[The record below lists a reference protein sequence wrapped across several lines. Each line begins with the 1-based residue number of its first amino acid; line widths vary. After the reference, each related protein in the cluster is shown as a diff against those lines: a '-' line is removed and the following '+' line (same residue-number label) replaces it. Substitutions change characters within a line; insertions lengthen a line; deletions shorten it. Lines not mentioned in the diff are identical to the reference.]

1 MRTEILSKLHR
12 IVIKIGS
19 RVLTADDGGLDT
31 AFLDSLALEIAG
43 LRKKGCEVV
52 VVSSGAIAAGI
63 CKLGLRQRPKTI
75 PQKQATAAVGQSKL
89 MQAYEESFSRQDLK
103 VAQILLTGDD
113 LANRLR
119 FLNAR
124 ATMDA
129 LLSYGVVPVINE
141 NDTVV
146 VDEIKFGDNDTL
158 SALVTS
164 LVEANLLII
173 LTDIDGF
180 YDADPRTNPD
190 ARLVPLVRAITR
202 KVEQAAAGSGSSV
215 GTGGMLTKIAAAK
228 RAGRYG
234 VSTLII
240 NGRKPGTLARA
251 LAGEEVGTLFL
262 PSGESLNRR
271 KHWIAY
277 TLRPRGK
284 IFVDT
289 GALVALS
296 RNGKSLLPSG
306 VGRVEGDFERGSCV
320 RVCGLDGAEF
330 ARGIVDYSRQE
341 IEKILGCKSSE
352 IETILGYRYGDEII
366 HRDNLVIL

>member
-1 MRTEILSKLHR
+1 MRKKILAKIKR

-19 RVLTADDGGLDT
+19 RVLTADNGGLD
-31 AFLDSLALEIAG
+31 AEFLNSLSYDIAR
-43 LRKKGCEVV
+43 LREKGCEVV

-63 CKLGLRQRPKTI
+63 SALGLPERPKTI

-89 MQAYEESFSRQDLK
+89 IQAYEEAFVRQNLK
-103 VAQILLTGDD
+103 VAQVLLTSDD
-113 LANRLR
+113 LADRLR

-124 ATMDA
+124 ATLDA
-129 LLSYGVVPVINE
+129 LLSYGVVPIINE
-141 NDTVV
+141 NDTVAV
-146 VDEIKFGDNDTL
+146 EEIKFGDNDNL

-164 LVEANLLII
+164 LVEAHLLII
-173 LTDIDGF
+173 MSDIDGY

-190 ARLVPLVRAITR
+190 AQLVPLVRTITR
-202 KVEQAAAGSGSSV
+202 SVERAASGSGSTV
-215 GTGGMLTKIAAAK
+215 GTGGMITKISAAK

-240 NGRKPGTLARA
+240 NGRKPGTLAKV

-271 KHWIAY
+271 KHWIAF
-277 TLRPRGK
+277 TLRPRGR
-284 IFVDT
+284 IIVDT

-296 RNGKSLLPSG
+296 RSGKSLLPSG
-306 VGRVEGDFERGSCV
+306 VARVEGDFERGSCV
-320 RVCGLDGAEF
+320 RICGLDEKEF

-341 IEKILGCKSSE
+341 INKILGYKSSD